1 MTYLK
6 AVERHSGAGGPFVPG
21 PHTLWLFCLK
31 ADPDHPRS
39 SLPPR
44 KWLYLVGFSS
54 PVLFRDSGL
63 GVSVIFHCHPFF
75 SPLPLY
81 FPPLSTHIYFFVVL
95 LHLPTFNL
103 LSCSF
108 ALASIPFLLGGRHTL
123 EYTPCLLHC
132 FFFSLCQL
140 LSHVEGDIEMLLYG
154 DLEYFF
160 VDRIDSQAP
169 SLRHSPRRISL
180 LSSLFFFSFFLLP
193 CPSWSKWGQT
203 GGPLPDTSLPLDTA
217 WPK

>member
-44 KWLYLVGFSS
+44 KWLNLVGFSS
-54 PVLFRDSGL
+54 PVLFRVRPWCL
-63 GVSVIFHCHPFF
+63 R
-75 SPLPLY
+75 Y
-81 FPPLSTHIYFFVVL
+81 FPLSGFFPPILSTPPSTHTFCS
-95 LHLPTFNL
+95 PTSLAYLNL

-108 ALASIPFLLGGRHTL
+108 VLASIPFLLTGRHTL

-140 LSHVEGDIEMLLYG
+140 LSREEGDIEMLLYS

-180 LSSLFFFSFFLLP
+180 LSSLFFFLSFY
-193 CPSWSKWGQT
+193 CRVRVGPSGARLAVRPQTRLSRSIRLGPSKY
-203 GGPLPDTSLPLDTA
+203 
-217 WPK
+217 

>member
-1 MTYLK
+1 M
-6 AVERHSGAGGPFVPG
+6 SP
-21 PHTLWLFCLK
+21 LF
-31 ADPDHPRS
+31 S
-39 SLPPR
+39 TVTFFLPPPAI
-44 KWLYLVGFSS
+44 LST
-54 PVLFRDSGL
+54 
-63 GVSVIFHCHPFF
+63 
-75 SPLPLY
+75 PLY
-81 FPPLSTHIYFFVVL
+81 PYILFVVL

-140 LSHVEGDIEMLLYG
+140 LSHEEGDIEMLLYG

-180 LSSLFFFSFFLLP
+180 LSSLFFFFLSTAVSELV
-193 CPSWSKWGQT
+193 QV
-203 GGPLPDTSLPLDTA
+203 GPDWRSVARHVSPARYGLAQVNIDHLA
-217 WPK
+217 CRN